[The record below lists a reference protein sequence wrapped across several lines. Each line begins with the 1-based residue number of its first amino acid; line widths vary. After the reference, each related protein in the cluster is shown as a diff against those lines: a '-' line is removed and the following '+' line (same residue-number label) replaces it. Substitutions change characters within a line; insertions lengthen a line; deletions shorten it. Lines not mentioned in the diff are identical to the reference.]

1 MQPQYAE
8 ASRSGPEKIGM
19 NIAFLGLGAMGSR
32 MAKNLL
38 RHDHTV
44 TVWNRDREKAEA
56 FSQIGA
62 TAAPTPARTVVGCEI
77 AIAMV
82 RDDAAAHSVWLDP
95 GTGAFSGLRPGAI
108 AIDCSTLSPQQVE
121 HLAAAA
127 ESRGIRFLDAP
138 VSGSRPQAE
147 GAGLLFLVGG
157 DSETVKEAE
166 PVLLSMGSAVHH
178 AGPTGAGA
186 IAKLA
191 VNMMMGVQLATIA
204 ELTGML
210 SRSGFDAGRIVEI
223 MNSTSV
229 ASPFARNA
237 AAAIL
242 ARNFAPQ
249 FPLDLLGKDFAYG
262 LGTAEGVGASMPIAG
277 AVQAV
282 IQQAISAGHARENMT
297 ALGRLYLPA

>member
-1 MQPQYAE
+1 
-8 ASRSGPEKIGM
+8 M

-32 MAKNLL
+32 MAENLL
-38 RHDHTV
+38 RHDHHV
-44 TVWNRDREKAEA
+44 TVWNRNAAKAEA
-56 FSQIGA
+56 FSKNGA
-62 TAAPTPARTVVGCEI
+62 NAAATPAGAVAGCDI

-82 RDDAAAHSVWLDP
+82 RDDAASQAAWLDP
-95 GTGAFSGLRPGAI
+95 DTGAFSALKPGAI
-108 AIDCSTLSPQQVE
+108 AIDCSTLSPKQVG

-157 DSETVKEAE
+157 DGETVKEAE
-166 PVLLSMGSAVHH
+166 PVLHSMGSAVHH
-178 AGPTGAGA
+178 VGSTGAGA

-191 VNMMMGVQLATIA
+191 VNLMMGAQLAAIA
-204 ELTGML
+204 ELIGML
-210 SRSGFDAGRIVEI
+210 SRYGFDAGRIAEV

-242 ARNFAPQ
+242 ARNFAPL
-249 FPLDLLGKDFAYG
+249 FPLDLLGKDFAYA
-262 LGTAEGVGASMPIAG
+262 LATADGVGASMPIAD
-277 AVQAV
+277 AVQSV
-282 IQQAISAGHARENMT
+282 IRQAISASHASENMT